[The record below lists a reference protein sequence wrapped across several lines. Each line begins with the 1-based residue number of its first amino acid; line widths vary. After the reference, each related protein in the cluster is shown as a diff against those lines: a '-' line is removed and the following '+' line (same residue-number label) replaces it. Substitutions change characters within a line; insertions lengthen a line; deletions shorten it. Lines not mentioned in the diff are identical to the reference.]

1 MPSLSRVSSVAARGL
16 ARFSP
21 ASAAA
26 GMRGCGL
33 NGNGGCG
40 AHAASSPW
48 ILENRNSS
56 AALLCGGGSTRSLS
70 LSARMGKEDHDP
82 MTQI

>member
-26 GMRGCGL
+26 GMRGCG
-33 NGNGGCG
+33 GP
-40 AHAASSPW
+40 AAASSPW
-48 ILENRNSS
+48 ILENRNNS

-70 LSARMGKEDHDP
+70 LSARMGTEDRHQ